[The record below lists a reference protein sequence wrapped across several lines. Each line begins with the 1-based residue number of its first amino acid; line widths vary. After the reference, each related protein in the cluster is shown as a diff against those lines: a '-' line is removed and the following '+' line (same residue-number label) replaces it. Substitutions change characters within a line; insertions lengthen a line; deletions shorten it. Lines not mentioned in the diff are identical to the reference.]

1 MSEYTF
7 LVRCN
12 IERESGLHASRDDI
26 TEEVTELLNNAI
38 EGEQISGLGA
48 RSDSEY
54 VIDQTDIWILQKKE
68 EKEVWA
74 AHDEMVAAD
83 YPGDVALR
91 AELRAAIRARSEAE
105 RKLRDATDRIA
116 AFEREKASEATRVY
130 QRDPGKS
137 ISESVN
143 TYLQD
148 GPHDSVVFQFG
159 KRWDEAFDVRLTSDG
174 DLEIRQQNGSLSITP
189 TGGNTI
195 RLEARDHFGRKISDR
210 E

>member
-1 MSEYTF
+1 MSEYSF

-12 IERESGLHASRDDI
+12 VERESGMHASRDDI
-26 TEEVTELLNNAI
+26 AEMISDLLSNAI
-38 EGEQISGLGA
+38 EGEQLSGLGA

-54 VIDQTDIWILQKKE
+54 AVDATDVWVLQKKD

-91 AELRAAIRARSEAE
+91 EELRAAIRARSEAE
-105 RKLRDATDRIA
+105 RKLRDATERIA
-116 AFEREKASEATRVY
+116 AFEREAASKATRVY
-130 QRDPGKS
+130 QRDPAKS
-137 ISESVN
+137 IADSVN
-143 TYLQD
+143 TYLAD

-159 KRWDEAFDVRLTSDG
+159 SRWDEAFDVKLNKDG

-195 RLEARDHFGRKISDR
+195 KLEARDHFGRKISDR